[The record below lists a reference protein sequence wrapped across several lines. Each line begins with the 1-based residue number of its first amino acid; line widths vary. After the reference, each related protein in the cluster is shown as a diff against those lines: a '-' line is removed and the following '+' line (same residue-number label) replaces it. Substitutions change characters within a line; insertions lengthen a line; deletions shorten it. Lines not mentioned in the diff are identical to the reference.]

1 MPSESTQTIGFS
13 PQTKVLVLKNS
24 VREEKTS
31 HSPDL
36 QIFCVV
42 AWELFNHEDY
52 YLPQHGWIVIFR
64 HVLL

>member
-13 PQTKVLVLKNS
+13 PQTKVVVLKNS

-36 QIFCVV
+36 QTFCVV
-42 AWELFNHEDY
+42 AWELLTMKIIICRSMD
-52 YLPQHGWIVIFR
+52 G
-64 HVLL
+64 